1 MAGRCRSNHP
11 LCFYGSGQEP
21 PLAKRVRRKPGSNEE
36 ESAKR
41 PQEIV
46 IKEKMME
53 GRVEG
58 FLSSGEIHKIQ
69 EASLEILAEVGV
81 KIPHPEIRR
90 VLLDSGAKEKDE
102 ATLTFSADLISK
114 ALAKAPSAVQFA
126 DLKGNRAEIKP
137 GATPLFWAG
146 NAMYSY
152 RGGIRQELDRE
163 SYVEF
168 CRVANQLPNL
178 HAIVGTSLGDY
189 PPPTR
194 DFVGFRAMAENT
206 QKHLRPVIFTP
217 QGIEIMFEMADVLLE
232 GRPLRENPI
241 LSFGFTIV
249 SPLQWSNS
257 ALEVFRVSSGH
268 GVPLMINSEVICGA
282 TGPVSL
288 AGALVL
294 ANAEALSGVTIA
306 QLLEPGRPVVFN
318 LGFSHT
324 FDMLVAETLTGA
336 PEGALLGAAGSRIA
350 HFHGLPSAS
359 WMNTESKAPDSQAAY
374 EKTLLGL
381 LHAMGGVNLIWGI
394 GNLESTLTLCPE
406 QAVIDDEIAAGILRI
421 WRGLRVDEEKMA
433 VAAIKE
439 MKQKADYLGS
449 DHTYKHFKEELMITH
464 LMSRERWAVW
474 EEGGKKELITRAAE
488 RVENLLKNPPPD
500 HLTGGQRDNLARIEK
515 HWLEK
520 LG

>member
-1 MAGRCRSNHP
+1 
-11 LCFYGSGQEP
+11 L
-21 PLAKRVRRKPGSNEE
+21 
-36 ESAKR
+36 
-41 PQEIV
+41 
-46 IKEKMME
+46 KEKIME

-58 FLSSGEIHKIQ
+58 FVSSAEIQKIQ
-69 EASLEILAEVGV
+69 EASLEILSEVGV
-81 KIPHPEIRR
+81 KIPHPAIRQM
-90 VLLDSGAKEKDE
+90 LLEAGAKEKDE
-102 ATLTFSADLISK
+102 SAVSFPTELIAK
-114 ALAKAPSAVQFA
+114 ALAKAPSSVPFA
-126 DLKGNRAEIKP
+126 DLKDNRTEIKP
-137 GATPLFWAG
+137 GSTPLFWAG
-146 NAMYSY
+146 NAMYYY
-152 RGGIRQELDRE
+152 RRGKRQELNRN

-217 QGIEIMFEMADVLLE
+217 KGIDIMLEMADVLLD
-232 GRPLRENPI
+232 GKPLRENPI

-268 GVPLMINSEVICGA
+268 GIPLMINSEVICGA

-324 FDMLVAETLTGA
+324 FDMQVAETLTGA
-336 PEGALLGAAGSRIA
+336 PEGALLGAAASRLA

-359 WMNTESKAPDSQAAY
+359 WMSTEAKAPDSQAAY

-421 WRGLRVDEEKMA
+421 WRGIQVNEEKMA

-449 DHTYKHFKEELMITH
+449 DHTYRHFKEELRITH

-474 EEGGKKELITRAAE
+474 ENEGKRELIARATD
-488 RVENLLKNPPPD
+488 RVEDLLKNPPPD
-500 HLTGGQRDNLARIEK
+500 HLTGSQREKLARIEK
-515 HWLEK
+515 RWMEK